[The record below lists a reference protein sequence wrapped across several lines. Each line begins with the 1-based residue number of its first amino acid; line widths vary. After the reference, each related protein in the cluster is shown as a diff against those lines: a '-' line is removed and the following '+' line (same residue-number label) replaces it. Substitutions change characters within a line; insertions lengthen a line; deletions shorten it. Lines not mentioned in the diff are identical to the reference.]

1 MSVQDLP
8 ASTLTREEVA
18 RLIAPSGFHKLF
30 GIDVVEVT
38 TEPEGPRLTL
48 SVVLTEHLERQPE
61 THQWHGGAISA
72 AVDITGCYTLGLLTG
87 GPPPTVNFRTDYLR
101 PAMTASLTLTG
112 QVRRAVRW
120 EAVVVSLLGAVV
132 GILAGLAAGIGLQ
145 QALVGAGIDVAKI
158 RGEQLLLQLL

>member
-30 GIDVVEVT
+30 GIDVVEVA

-112 QVRRAVRW
+112 QVRRAGR
-120 EAVVVSLLGAVV
+120 SV
-132 GILAGLAAGIGLQ
+132 GIVDVDVTDASDKLVAVGRGCFSLAGSYPADSTG
-145 QALVGAGIDVAKI
+145 
-158 RGEQLLLQLL
+158 